1 MKSNILTKGILSNG
15 SSGTI
20 RPKDEIKN
28 GGMASD
34 TLGTVF
40 ESVGSVTRE
49 RALDI
54 SGA

>member
-1 MKSNILTKGILSNG
+1 VKSNILTKGILSDG

-20 RPKDEIKN
+20 GRNDEIKN

-34 TLGTVF
+34 TLGTAF